1 MCLVRAPIMSYVR
14 LRVLKNIKKY
24 YVWFGEIILD
34 SEIDRNGD
42 SFWARVLTKNYEL
55 GTMPFLENNIS
66 TNTVLSIV
74 DQYMMH
80 LV

>member
-1 MCLVRAPIMSYVR
+1 MSYVR
-14 LRVLKNIKKY
+14 LRVLKNMKKY

-66 TNTVLSIV
+66 TNIVLSIL

>member
-1 MCLVRAPIMSYVR
+1 MSYVR